1 MQRRV
6 TSHAYPRKPLVVAMF
21 SAALLL
27 QAGFVQPLGSA
38 GQASAAEATR
48 SYAIAAGPLGAV
60 LSRFASEAGVVLSFD
75 AGLTQGKQSSGLQ
88 GVYSVQQ
95 GFARLL
101 AGSELQVMVAGNGN
115 YVLLPRST
123 DGALELGATSIN
135 ATGLGATTEGTGS
148 YTTGVTST
156 ATKMNL
162 SIRETPQTISVVT
175 RQRMDDQ
182 QLNSVTQ
189 VLNQTPGIT
198 MSQDGGLRYNIY
210 SRGSAIN
217 TYQLD
222 GVTTTQENQT
232 RNMPSTLLDMTL
244 YDRVEVVRGATGL
257 MTGAGEPGGVV
268 NLIRKRPTRSFQSHV
283 QGTVGAWD
291 YYRGEADVAGPLV
304 ESGNLRGRLVAA
316 KQKNGSFRDWYKE
329 DKDILYGVLEAD
341 LSDDT
346 LVRAGVD
353 YQKFKGTGSPG
364 VPLMFT
370 NGKQTHF
377 SRATSSGARWMYDEL
392 ETTNYFMA
400 VEHRFANDWQLSL
413 AANYMNSDRDNYNG
427 SYQTSTGRAW
437 LNEATGEARMLR
449 YNAQADQTQRGA
461 DITLQGPFS
470 LLGRTH
476 QFITGFNYQDYRND
490 HTGYDVGISFV
501 NFYNWDNYLARPG
514 NTGAVGEILNIESRQ
529 RGTYA
534 AFKFN
539 LMDDLNV
546 IVGARASDYDYDYVY
561 QSPPSDPQY
570 TSMHERGEVTPYAG
584 ITYDLTPEQSVYVS
598 YTDIF
603 KPQSSR
609 DRGGSV
615 IGPVVGSNYEV
626 GWKGEFYSGRLNA
639 STALFLVKRDNLAV
653 VDGDAIVE
661 GTLDEQAYK
670 AAKGTETKG
679 IDMEVSG
686 EVLPGWQI
694 MAGYSHARTED
705 AEGERQLTQLSM
717 DTFRF
722 WNTYRFQ
729 GDLNKLTVGAGV
741 SWNSG
746 ISLYYSSL
754 KARATQDDYW
764 VANLM
769 ARYQLTEKLAATVN
783 LNNILDEKYY
793 SGIGGSV
800 GHYGDPRN
808 ASLSVRY
815 DF

>member
-1 MQRRV
+1 MTPRITPLARAIHLAFATGLTLGSLAV
-6 TSHAYPRKPLVVAMF
+6 TH
-21 SAALLL
+21 AALAQPAASSIIRFDIEAAPLDQAL
-27 QAGFVQPLGSA
+27 SQFGRQAGIPLSIDASLTAGKASPGVKGSFSVEQGFAQLLA
-38 GQASAAEATR
+38 GTGLSVFRTDSGNYLLAQAAEA
-48 SYAIAAGPLGAV
+48 S
-60 LSRFASEAGVVLSFD
+60 
-75 AGLTQGKQSSGLQ
+75 
-88 GVYSVQQ
+88 
-95 GFARLL
+95 
-101 AGSELQVMVAGNGN
+101 
-115 YVLLPRST
+115 
-123 DGALELGATSIN
+123 GALELGATSIN
-135 ATGLGATTEGTGS
+135 SRLLGETTEGTGS

-162 SIRETPQTISVVT
+162 SIRETPQSISVIT

-244 YDRVEVVRGATGL
+244 YDRVEIVRGATGL

-268 NLIRKRPTRSFQSHV
+268 NLIRKRPTREFKSHI
-283 QGTVGAWD
+283 QATVGSWD
-291 YYRGEADVAGPLV
+291 YYRSEADVSGPLN
-304 ESGNLRGRLVAA
+304 ESGDLRGRLVAA

-329 DKDILYGVLEAD
+329 EKDILYGVLEAD
-341 LSDDT
+341 LNEDT
-346 LVRAGVD
+346 LLRFGVD

-370 NGKQTHF
+370 SGKQTDF
-377 SRATSSGARWMYDEL
+377 SRSTSSGARWMYDEL

-400 VEHRFANDWQLSL
+400 AEHRFANDWQLKL
-413 AANYMNSDRDNYNG
+413 AANYMTSDRDNYNG

-449 YNAQADQTQRGA
+449 YNAEADQTQRGM
-461 DITLQGPFS
+461 DLTLQGPFS
-470 LLGRTH
+470 LFGRTH
-476 QFITGFNYQDYRND
+476 EFITGFNYQNYKND

-501 NFYNWDNYLARPG
+501 NFNDWDNYLPRPG
-514 NTGAVGEILNIESRQ
+514 DTGTVGEILNIKSSQ
-529 RGTYA
+529 RGTYG

-539 LMDDLNV
+539 VMDDLNV
-546 IVGARASDYDYDYVY
+546 IVGARTSDYDYDYY
-561 QSPPSDPQY
+561 YWPSAVS
-570 TSMHERGEVTPYAG
+570 TTKMHERGEITPYAG
-584 ITYDLTPEQSVYVS
+584 IVYDLTPEQSMYVS
-598 YTDIF
+598 YSDIF

-609 DRGGSV
+609 DSNGTV
-615 IGPVVGSNYEV
+615 IGPVVGGNYEV
-626 GWKGEFYSGRLNA
+626 GWKGEFYGGRLNA

-653 VDGDAIVE
+653 ADGSETVA
-661 GTLDEQAYK
+661 GTVGEQAYK

-679 IDMEVSG
+679 IDMELSG
-686 EVLPGWQI
+686 EVLPGWQV

-705 AEGERQLTQLSM
+705 ADGVRQLTQLSM

-722 WNTYRFQ
+722 WNTYRLQ
-729 GDLNKLTVGAGV
+729 GDWNKLTVGGGV

-746 ISLYYSSL
+746 TSLYYSTL
-754 KARATQDDYW
+754 KARAKQDDYA
-764 VANLM
+764 VASLM
-769 ARYQLTEKLAATVN
+769 ARYQVTDNLAATLN
-783 LNNILDEKYY
+783 LNNLFDEKYY

-808 ASLSVRY
+808 ASLNLRY